1 MVPNLEDGDYVIAKR
16 LGPADVITIGDIVE
30 IDHPSLGPIIK
41 MIKSARFGNVQ
52 FQGLSVRSTE
62 PDQIGW
68 IPRSRLKARLLC
80 RISPRGLS
88 DVRAGKR
95 LPDIIRGKK

>member
-68 IPRSRLKARLLC
+68 HLEFGPGSGRVGHHARMLDQ
-80 RISPRGLS
+80 GL
-88 DVRAGKR
+88 DRTERFGE
-95 LPDIIRGKK
+95 